1 MINIIDFCIISHF
14 DFLIASMFTF
24 FLAIIVGLVL
34 LIWSSDLFVDG
45 ASSIARNIGVSPLVV
60 GMLII
65 GFGTSAP
72 EMLVSA
78 TAAFQ
83 GNPALG
89 IGNALGSNITN
100 ITLVLG
106 LTAIFYVLPVHS
118 QLLRKELPLVLAAAF
133 LSWILL
139 YDGFFSRIDAI
150 ILLVALTFI
159 LTWMIISVKRETKV
173 NDPLIDNTIEELP
186 DKLPLKKSVIWTVVG
201 LAFLLLSS
209 KMLVWGASSVATQ
222 LGVSDLIIGLTIVA
236 IGTSLPELA
245 ATISSARKGETD
257 LAVGNIVGSNLFN
270 TLAVLAIPGMIQPL
284 KVPEGVLSRDMPI
297 MVGLTILLLVFSFG
311 CFEQSKLKIN
321 RTKGFIFVFAFIAYE
336 TLLYFQ
342 INP

>member
-1 MINIIDFCIISHF
+1 M
-14 DFLIASMFTF
+14 LIF
-24 FLAIIVGLVL
+24 FLAIVGGLVL

-45 ASSIARNIGVSPLVV
+45 ASSIARNLGVSPLIV

-72 EMLVSA
+72 EMLVSG
-78 TAAFQ
+78 TAALQ

-118 QLLRKELPLVLAAAF
+118 QLLKKELPLVLLAAL
-133 LSWILL
+133 LSWGLL
-139 YDGFFSRIDAI
+139 LDDYFSRMDAI
-150 ILLVALTFI
+150 ILLIALTFI
-159 LTWMIISVKRETKV
+159 LSWMIMSVKKDTTHD
-173 NDPLIDNTIEELP
+173 DPLIDDTFVELP
-186 DKLPLKKSVIWTVVG
+186 DKLPLNKSIFFTVIG
-201 LAFLLLSS
+201 LLLLLLSS
-209 KMLVWGASSVATQ
+209 KVLVWGASSVATE

-270 TLAVLAIPGMIQPL
+270 TLAVLAIPGLIQPL
-284 KVPEGVLSRDMPI
+284 KIPEGVLNRDMPI
-297 MVGLTILLLVFSFG
+297 MVGFTVLLLAFSYG
-311 CFEQSKLKIN
+311 CFKNSRLKIN
-321 RTKGFIFVFAFIAYE
+321 RLKGVILVSAFIAYE

-342 INP
+342 INT

>member
-1 MINIIDFCIISHF
+1 M
-14 DFLIASMFTF
+14 LTF

-45 ASSIARNIGVSPLVV
+45 ASSIARNLGVSPLIV

-72 EMLVSA
+72 EMLVSG
-78 TAAFQ
+78 TAALQ

-118 QLLRKELPLVLAAAF
+118 QLLRKELPLVLASAI
-133 LSWILL
+133 LSWVLL
-139 YDGFFSRIDAI
+139 YDGFFSRSDAI
-150 ILLVALTFI
+150 ILLVVLTII
-159 LTWMIISVKRETKV
+159 LGWMIISVKKETQLS
-173 NDPLIDNTIEELP
+173 DPLIDDTIEELS
-186 DKLPLKKSVIWTVVG
+186 DKLPLKKAIFLTVTG
-201 LAFLLLSS
+201 LILLLISS
-209 KMLVWGASSVATQ
+209 KMLVWGASSVAAE

-284 KVPEGVLSRDMPI
+284 KIPEGVLSRDMPI
-297 MVGLTILLLVFSFG
+297 MVGLTVLLLVFSFG
-311 CFEQSKLKIN
+311 CFKNSKLKIN
-321 RTKGFIFVFAFIAYE
+321 RVKGFILVFAFVAYE
-336 TLLYFQ
+336 ALLYFQ